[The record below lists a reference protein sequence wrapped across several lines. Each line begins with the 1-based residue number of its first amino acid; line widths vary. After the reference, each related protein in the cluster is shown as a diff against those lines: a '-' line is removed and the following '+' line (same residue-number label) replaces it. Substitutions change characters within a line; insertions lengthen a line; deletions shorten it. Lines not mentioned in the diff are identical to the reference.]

1 MKEIINSAIIL
12 QLQIKDNYTEEEI
25 IRAHTEL
32 SENEYSDDKI
42 EELNKAKMILLHY
55 IWGLKG
61 AKLYNKYRDDLVTI
75 KNIDISIEKICIP
88 RIIFGIAGTI
98 LSIFMVSLLLGIIC
112 FLVCLILF
120 IVEQCKTL
128 KKKDIEKQI
137 LIDLILNEKE
147 YNIIGVIAQIVNIS
161 SVYSILDKLLK
172 KDIRFSYLK
181 YNASKT
187 LLIEVLNNE

>member
-25 IRAHTEL
+25 ISAHTEL
-32 SENEYSDDKI
+32 SKNEHSDDKI

-55 IWGLKG
+55 IWGLKSE
-61 AKLYNKYRDDLVTI
+61 KLYNKYRDDFLTI
-75 KNIDISIEKICIP
+75 NNIDISIEKICIP
-88 RIIFGIAGTI
+88 RIIFGIAGII
-98 LSIFMVSLLLGIIC
+98 LSIFIVSLPLGIIC

-128 KKKDIEKQI
+128 KKKEIEKQI